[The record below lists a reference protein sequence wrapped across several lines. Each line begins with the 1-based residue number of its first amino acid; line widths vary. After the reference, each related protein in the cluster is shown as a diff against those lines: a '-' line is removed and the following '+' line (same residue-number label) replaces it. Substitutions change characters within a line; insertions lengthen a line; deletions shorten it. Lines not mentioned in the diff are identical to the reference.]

1 LLGNQNEGHP
11 PHLRAHKTAMPAAI
25 AIGGDQSFGF
35 IKADR
40 GNRETGAF
48 GHLPDSDFRM
58 FGAHKKPLDLKLT
71 LEITKGL
78 DQG

>member
-1 LLGNQNEGHP
+1 
-11 PHLRAHKTAMPAAI
+11 
-25 AIGGDQSFGF
+25 
-35 IKADR
+35 
-40 GNRETGAF
+40 
-48 GHLPDSDFRM
+48 M